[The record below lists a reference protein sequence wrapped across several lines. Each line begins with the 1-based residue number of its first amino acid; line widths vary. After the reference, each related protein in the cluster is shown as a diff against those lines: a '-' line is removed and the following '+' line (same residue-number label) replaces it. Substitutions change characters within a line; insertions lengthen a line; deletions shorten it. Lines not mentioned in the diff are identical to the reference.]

1 MWRGACTR
9 GQLIGPTGVNQP
21 LEQTQQ
27 APRNYNLS
35 QARIQFSVSNSACP
49 RGRGRDSHTDARTH
63 SQIRSH
69 THARRYTRANTHIHL
84 DAHLLSPPPPPGRS
98 TGVEGW
104 SADPCVLSTA
114 STCVFTCP
122 DETVIFRRRK
132 FSCAVCLSP
141 LKVQS
146 SHEIKLK
153 AMEQSM
159 KTFAI
164 HGALPFLELKYMQE
178 IET

>member
-9 GQLIGPTGVNQP
+9 GQLIGPTRVNQP

-69 THARRYTRANTHIHL
+69 THARRYTRATCTFTWTHTCC
-84 DAHLLSPPPPPGRS
+84 PYPRPPGAPL
-98 TGVEGW
+98 GW
-104 SADPCVLSTA
+104 RGGQQTPVFCPQQAPVCLLAPTKPLFFVAENFLAPCVYLFS
-114 STCVFTCP
+114 
-122 DETVIFRRRK
+122 K
-132 FSCAVCLSP
+132 FSPVTKSN
-141 LKVQS
+141 LKQWNN
-146 SHEIKLK
+146 
-153 AMEQSM
+153 Q
-159 KTFAI
+159 
-164 HGALPFLELKYMQE
+164 
-178 IET
+178 